1 MEQKYQN
8 ISPNK
13 FVFVQRNAVLKDKKL
28 DTKARSYL
36 ADAMIR
42 FKKNKSSVVAA
53 YILLFLVLYAIII
66 PFVSPYTVSD
76 KDPDKRYV
84 SFPPYMHEIAEK
96 GWGIFDGATK
106 ITSINEVGYQRL
118 LAIGEETGMNPV
130 IGITGTTVTQ
140 EKVRGKMRDAYYYAL
155 EVNQYYQVG
164 VVYRVLSFEEYES
177 IQAWQKETGIQVIYP
192 WVEPSKNKNV
202 EDPNVWYTVSDS
214 KGTAKLDKEGN
225 RTPAYASNKSIEG
238 APYDSI
244 RVPSDDG
251 TYIYSIHKS
260 GAVQCRICYYNYT
273 IYRTGHHPDHLFG
286 VTSKCEDLMTAIGV
300 GARFSLLFA
309 IAVSAINLSV
319 GAVYGSIQ
327 GYYGGYIDLFMD
339 RISDILSGLPF
350 TVCVVLFQYH
360 MAGTKFGTIG
370 AFLLA
375 FIVTGWIGMA
385 ALTRKQFY
393 RFKSQEYILA
403 ARTLGAPDGRLIFKH
418 IFPNAIGTI
427 ITSCALV
434 IPSVIR
440 NETSL
445 TYLGIVNV
453 SQVLGASVGDL
464 LSTGQTYCQSSPYSL
479 FFPALYFSLLLI
491 SFNLFGNGLRD
502 AFNPSTRGVED

>member
-1 MEQKYQN
+1 MAEKN
-8 ISPNK
+8 MMIPAEK
-13 FVFVQRNAVLKDKKL
+13 FTFVQKDAVIKDKKL
-28 DTKARSYL
+28 ETKARSYM
-36 ADAMIR
+36 ADAWIR

-53 YILLFLVLYAIII
+53 IILLILVLYAFIV
-66 PFVSPYTVSD
+66 PLVSPYKVAD

-84 SFPPYMHEIAEK
+84 SFPPFVRSVADQNR
-96 GWGIFDGATK
+96 GILDGAIQ

-118 LAIGEETGMNPV
+118 LAMGEETGMNPV
-130 IGITGTTVTQ
+130 IRITGMTTTQ
-140 EKVRGKMRDAYYYAL
+140 EKQRGKMVDVHFYSL
-155 EVNQYYQVG
+155 EVNAYYQIG
-164 VVYRVLSFEEYES
+164 IVYRVLSYNEYER

-192 WVEPSKNKNV
+192 WVESKDIKNI
-202 EDPNVWYTVSDS
+202 EDPNIWYTVSDN
-214 KGTAKLDKEGN
+214 KGTAKLDKQGN
-225 RTPAYASNKSIEG
+225 RVPAYSSNAAIEG

-251 TYIYSIHKS
+251 SYIYSIHKS
-260 GAVQCRICYYNYT
+260 GAVQVRMNYYNYT
-273 IYRTGHHPDHLFG
+273 IFVTGHHPDHLFG

-300 GARFSLLFA
+300 GARFSLVFA
-309 IAVSAINLSV
+309 ICVSLINLTI
-319 GAVYGSIQ
+319 GAVYGAIQ
-327 GYYGGYIDLFMD
+327 GYYGGNIDLFLD

-360 MAGTKFGTIG
+360 MAGTKFGVIG

-375 FIVTGWIGMA
+375 FVVTGWIGMA
-385 ALTRKQFY
+385 HLTRRQFY

-403 ARTLGAPDGRLIFKH
+403 ARTLGASDKRLIFKH
-418 IFPNAIGTI
+418 IFPNAIGSI

-434 IPSVIR
+434 IPSVISS
-440 NETSL
+440 ETSL

-453 SQVLGASVGDL
+453 SREFGASLGDL
-464 LSTGQTYCQSSPYSL
+464 LSTGQTFCQKYPFAL

-502 AFNPSTRGVED
+502 AFNPSNRGLED

>member
-1 MEQKYQN
+1 MEDKYAH
-8 ISPNK
+8 ISADK
-13 FVFVQRNAVLKDKKL
+13 FTFVQKDAVIKDKKL
-28 DTKARSYL
+28 ETKSRSYL
-36 ADAMIR
+36 ADAWIR

-53 YILLFLVLYAIII
+53 IILLLLVLYALIV
-66 PFVSPYTVSD
+66 PLVSPYKVSD

-84 SFPPYMHEIAEK
+84 SFPPFLHEVAAQNR
-96 GWGIFDGATK
+96 GIFDGATK

-118 LAIGEETGMNPV
+118 LAIGQETGMNPV
-130 IGITGTTVTQ
+130 LKITGMSTHQ
-140 EKVRGKMRDAYYYAL
+140 EKIRGQMRDVHFYSL
-155 EVNQYYQVG
+155 EVNQYYQIG
-164 VVYRVLSFEEYES
+164 IVYRVLSNAEFER
-177 IQAWQKETGIQVIYP
+177 IQAWQKESGIQVIYP
-192 WVEPSKNKNV
+192 WVETKENNNV
-202 EDPNVWYTVSDS
+202 EDPNVWYKVSDS
-214 KGTAKLDKEGN
+214 KGTAKLDKEGKLI
-225 RTPAYASNKSIEG
+225 PAYSSNKAIEG
-238 APYDSI
+238 APYDSL

-251 TYIYSIHKS
+251 SYIYSIHKS
-260 GAVQCRICYYNYT
+260 GAVQVRMCYYNYT
-273 IYRTGHHPDHLFG
+273 IFTSGHHPDHIFG
-286 VTSKCEDLMTAIGV
+286 VTSKCEDLFTAIGV
-300 GARFSLLFA
+300 GARFSLIFA
-309 IAVSAINLSV
+309 ILVSAINLTI
-319 GAVYGSIQ
+319 GAVYGSVQ

-360 MAGTKFGTIG
+360 LAGTKWGIIG
-370 AFLLA
+370 AFLLS

-403 ARTLGAPDGRLIFKH
+403 ARTLGASDRRLIFKH

-434 IPSVIR
+434 IPGVISS
-440 NETSL
+440 ETSL

-453 SQVLGASVGDL
+453 SREFGASIGDL
-464 LSTGQTYCQSSPYSL
+464 MSTGQTYCQSSPYAL